1 MLYTIIEKG
10 DIVGVYRK
18 KLTDLENYYLIGL
31 LHSCNYMTDLEKVQ
45 KELSKRLDTKSCLQ
59 LLLMWKEA
67 KNQNLKNILEEKL
80 AVKYRDFDG
89 CYEMLPNIAKKY
101 FQDVESLDAIATLTY
116 AKCEEINQQ
125 ALFKYA
131 EVMEVYLD
139 MMPSVAKN
147 KDGDS
152 NCYNKIVSFQ
162 AHKNDTSQKE
172 LPEQTKI
179 YRIKDWKA
187 RRK

>member
-80 AVKYRDFDG
+80 AVKYRDFD
-89 CYEMLPNIAKKY
+89 
-101 FQDVESLDAIATLTY
+101 VESLDAITTLTY

-172 LPEQTKI
+172 LQEPTKI